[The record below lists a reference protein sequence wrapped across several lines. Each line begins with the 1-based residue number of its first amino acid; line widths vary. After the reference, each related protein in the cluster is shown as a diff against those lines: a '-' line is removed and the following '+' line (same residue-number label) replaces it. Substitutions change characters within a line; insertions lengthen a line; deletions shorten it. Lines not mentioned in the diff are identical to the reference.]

1 MHDYALNI
9 SFYTMVSSIWF
20 VINSTNSLQTTTFS
34 MVAFCINRIFHF
46 FRVFSHDSN
55 NLNFWTIIIILRWFC
70 SYYSLIGSTYDLRS
84 IESFTALD
92 IISLNRDFSVI
103 WYLLAVFTK
112 THYRTEKSE
121 NYSILWTESTEKWK
135 SNSSKHSYNESISEE
150 ENNLISVTFALQLLS

>member
-20 VINSTNSLQTTTFS
+20 VINLTNSSQTTTFS
-34 MVAFCINRIFHF
+34 VVAFCISRIFHF
-46 FRVFSHDSN
+46 FRVFSHDGN

-70 SYYSLIGSTYDLRS
+70 SFYSLISSTYDLRS

-112 THYRTEKSE
+112 THYRTQKCE

-135 SNSSKHSYNESISEE
+135 SNSSKHSYDESVSEE
-150 ENNLISVTFALQLLS
+150 ENNLVSVTFALQLIS